1 MIPQPGSPG
10 RRRLRNRCCG
20 AYRDNVTQEQ
30 ASADIEQL
38 MRTCLWPLLRQ
49 QAAAAPDAL
58 FFTCD
63 AEELTYAQA
72 VDLTA
77 RVATGLRDL
86 GLQRGDRMAVF
97 ADNGID
103 ALVSW
108 FGANAAGVVDVPINL
123 EARGES
129 LRYLLDDA
137 RPRAVLGTA
146 ARLAEIAALTIE
158 LPEIAIVLDGA
169 GAELVG
175 YRRVVSYAVVRDT
188 DAELTDVD
196 GFERNTSDL
205 ATIMYTSGTTGP
217 SKGVMLP
224 HGYYAGF
231 SRVTVDHYGLGSDAV
246 VYVAQPLFHIDAR
259 WMVVSVLAGHA
270 SIVLGGKFSARRFWS
285 DVRDCG
291 ATHFLYIGTM
301 MWIMFKQEEMP
312 EDAAHRPLTAIGSS
326 TAWEIQDA
334 FERRFNVTLYEAFG
348 MTEGATMIV
357 NDPSGRRHGSVGRAS
372 RVVDVAVVDVDDN
385 VVSAGREGELVLRPR
400 YPNVMMQGYWNRPEA
415 TLERWRNMWFHT
427 GDLARMDDDGYVY
440 YLGRVK
446 DSIRRRGENV
456 SAWEVEQA
464 LMLHAE
470 VLEAAAIGVP
480 SEVGED
486 DVAAVCVVKAGASVT
501 HAELHA
507 FVARDLPRFAVPRYI
522 EFVASLPKTPSE
534 RIAKAEVRE
543 RGISQTAW
551 DATA

>member
-1 MIPQPGSPG
+1 MPSLWP
-10 RRRLRNRCCG
+10 
-20 AYRDNVTQEQ
+20 VTTTPAAGQVEP
-30 ASADIEQL
+30 L
-38 MRTCLWPLLRQ
+38 MRTCVWPLLRRR
-49 QAAAAPDAL
+49 AAESPDAS
-58 FFTCD
+58 FFACNGET
-63 AEELTYAQA
+63 LTYAQTL
-72 VDLTA
+72 DLTA
-77 RVATGLRDL
+77 RVAAGLRGV
-86 GLQRGDRMAVF
+86 GLERGDRMAVF
-97 ADNGID
+97 ADNGVD
-103 ALVSW
+103 ALIAW
-108 FGANAAGVVDVPINL
+108 FGANAAGIVDVPINL
-123 EARGES
+123 ESRGEH

-137 RPRAVLGTA
+137 QPRAVLA
-146 ARLAEIAALTIE
+146 SAERLAEIARLTTD
-158 LPEIAIVLDGA
+158 LPDIAIVLDGD
-169 GAELVG
+169 GAHLTG
-175 YRRVVSYAVVRDT
+175 YRRIVSFEALRQADSRPEDIDRIVRD
-188 DAELTDVD
+188 
-196 GFERNTSDL
+196 TSDL

-231 SRVTVDHYGLGSDAV
+231 GRVMVDHYRLGGGDV

-259 WMVVSVLAGHA
+259 WMVVSVLAARAG
-270 SIVLGGKFSARRFWS
+270 IVLGGKFSARRFWR

-301 MWIMFKQEEMP
+301 MWILFKQEETP
-312 EDAAHRPLTAIGSS
+312 DDANHPPLVAVGSS

-334 FERRFNVTLYEAFG
+334 FEQRFNVTLYEAFG

-372 RVVDVAVVDVDDN
+372 RVVDVAVVDASDTTLP
-385 VVSAGREGELVLRPR
+385 AGRDGELVLRPR
-400 YPNVMMQGYWNRPEA
+400 YPDLMMQGYWNRPEV
-415 TLERWRNMWFHT
+415 TRERWQNNWFHT
-427 GDLARMDDDGYVY
+427 GDLARMDSDGYVY

-464 LMLHAE
+464 LMLHPA

-486 DVAAVCVVKAGASVT
+486 DVAAVCVIKTGVVVT

-522 EFVASLPKTPSE
+522 EFVESLPKTASE

-543 RGISQTAW
+543 RGLSENAW
-551 DATA
+551 DATT